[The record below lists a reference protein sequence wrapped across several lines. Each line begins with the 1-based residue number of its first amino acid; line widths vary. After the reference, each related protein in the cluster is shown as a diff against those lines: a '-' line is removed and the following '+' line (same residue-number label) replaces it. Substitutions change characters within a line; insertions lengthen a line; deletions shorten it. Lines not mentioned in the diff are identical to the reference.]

1 MPIKISRL
9 SSGLIA
15 VVIMLLTT
23 AGTCMAVEPVFDV
36 LIRGGMVID
45 GTGAPPQRVDVGI
58 RGAHITTLGTLN
70 EAQAKQVIDA
80 TGLAV
85 APGFINMLSWATESL
100 LQDGSAESDIR
111 QGVTLEVMG
120 EGWSMGPLNNV
131 MKQELLQSQ
140 GDIKFDIPWTTLGE
154 YLEHLVGRGVAPNVA
169 SFVGATTIR
178 IHVLGRADRQA
189 NSEELEQMRALVR
202 QAMEAGALGIG
213 SSLIY
218 APAFYAD
225 TRELIE
231 LCKVAAA
238 YDGLYITHL
247 RSEGNRF
254 LEAVDEM
261 LQIAREANIA
271 AEIYHLKAAGKQN
284 WHKLDQAIQKV
295 EQAREEGLRISA
307 NMYTYTAGAT
317 GLDAAMPPWVQEGG
331 FDRWRDRLRD
341 ESIRQRV
348 AREMK
353 TPTNDWENLL
363 LMAGSPDK
371 VLLVGFKNPDLKHLT
386 GKTLSQV
393 AKQRNKSVEETAMD
407 LVVEDGSRVGAVYF
421 LMDEANVQR
430 KITLP
435 WVSFGSDSAAVSPR
449 GVFLQ
454 SNPHPRGYGCFAR
467 LLGNYVRDKKTIP
480 LETAIH
486 KLTGL
491 PARHLGIRRRGQLQ
505 PGYFADVVIFDPQSI
520 QDHATYAE
528 PHQFATGVR
537 DVLVNGKLVLHNG
550 SITKHRP
557 GRIVH
562 GPGKWRRRGARPPI
576 QVTADA
582 LRVHQDGFV
591 FDGHNDLPWA
601 MRTKGD
607 SSFTKLD
614 IAQSQSRLHTDIPRL
629 NSGNVGA
636 QFWSVYVPAGTARQ
650 GTALLQTL
658 EQIELVKEMVQHY
671 PNVFQLAH
679 STEDI
684 KRIRKTGKIASL
696 IGVEGGHAIEDSLQN
711 LRRLY
716 QLGARY
722 MTLTHSDTLTWADSA
737 TGKVQHNGLT
747 PFGEAVVREMNL
759 LGMLVDLS
767 HVSPDTMH
775 DALRI
780 TQAPVIFSHSSARA
794 LADHPRNVPDDV
806 LRKVADNRGV
816 VMVNF
821 YNGFIHPEVGPRRQR
836 EEAFRTAFKK
846 KSSDPAALQTALRQ
860 WRRQHPLPV
869 GDAHQ
874 VVDHIEHIARVA
886 GIEHVG
892 LGADY
897 DGVSV
902 VPRQLPDVSAYP
914 VITQELLNRG
924 YTRSEIHQILSGNVM
939 RVFRETEQV
948 SQELQRKANR

>member
-1 MPIKISRL
+1 MPTKTSRL
-9 SSGLIA
+9 PSGVLVA
-15 VVIMLLTT
+15 AIMLLIS
-23 AGTCMAVEPVFDV
+23 AGTCAAAEPAFDV

-45 GTGAPPQRVDVGI
+45 GTGAPPQRLDVGI
-58 RGAHITTLGTLN
+58 RGAHIETLGTLSD
-70 EAQAKQVIDA
+70 AQAKQVIDA

-85 APGFINMLSWATESL
+85 VPGFINMLSWATESL
-100 LQDGSAESDIR
+100 LQDGRAESDIR

-131 MKQELLQSQ
+131 MKQDLLKSQ
-140 GDIKFDIPWTTLGE
+140 GDIKFDIPWTTLAE

-189 NSEELEQMRALVR
+189 NPTELEEMRALVR

-225 TRELIE
+225 TRELTE

-261 LQIAREANIA
+261 LQIARDANIA
-271 AEIYHLKAAGKQN
+271 AEIYHLKAAGQQN
-284 WHKLDQAIQKV
+284 WHKLDQAIRKV
-295 EQAREEGLRISA
+295 EQARAEGLRISA

-341 ESIRQRV
+341 ERVRQRV
-348 AREMK
+348 AREMQ

-363 LMAGSPDK
+363 LMAGSADK
-371 VLLVGFKNPDLKHLT
+371 VLLVGFKNADLKHLT
-386 GKTLSQV
+386 GKTLGQV
-393 AKQRNKSVEETAMD
+393 ARQRNKSVEETAMD
-407 LVVEDGSRVGAVYF
+407 LVVEDGSRVDAVYF

-430 KITLP
+430 KLALP
-435 WVSFGSDSAAVSPR
+435 WVSFGSDSAAVAPR

-491 PARHLGIRRRGQLQ
+491 PARNLGIRRRGQLQ
-505 PGYFADVVIFDPQSI
+505 SGYFADVVIFDPQSI
-520 QDHATYAE
+520 QDHATYEE

-550 SITKHRP
+550 IITKNRP

-562 GPGKWRRRGARPPI
+562 GPGKWRRQDARPPI

-582 LRVHQDGFV
+582 LRVHQDSFV

-601 MRTKGD
+601 VRTKGD

-614 IAQSQSRLHTDIPRL
+614 IAKPQPRLHTDIPRL
-629 NSGNVGA
+629 KSGNVGA

-671 PNVFQLAH
+671 PNTFQIAH
-679 STEDI
+679 STEDVQ
-684 KRIRKTGKIASL
+684 RIRKAGKIASL

-737 TGKVQHNGLT
+737 TGKVRHNGLT

-767 HVSPDTMH
+767 HVSPDTMR

-780 TQAPVIFSHSSARA
+780 TEAPVIFSHSSARA
-794 LADHPRNVPDDV
+794 LADHPRNVPDTV

-836 EEAFRTAFKK
+836 EEAFRAAFKK

-860 WRRQHPLPV
+860 WRRQNPLPV

-874 VVDHIEHIARVA
+874 VVDHIDHIVRVA

-902 VPRQLPDVSAYP
+902 VPQQLPDVSAYP

-924 YTRSEIHQILSGNVM
+924 YTRSEIHQILNGNVM

-948 SQELQRKANR
+948 SQTLQHKASR